1 MGYIMK
7 KRDWDGSFQNSMYTE
22 TGNMVN
28 DIIEN
33 GGRLVHESTV
43 DGYTHEVV
51 DRGQY
56 ISDDY
61 YFPSGNSKKAHIHY
75 EIHSNGDIV
84 IDGKKLAAGGSSHM
98 SGIKHGRELSR
109 NKGLDGTIIQKE
121 YDNHLKDLDAIHKLG
136 EKFNS
141 DKQKLEAEIEKVEQS
156 NIKPSDKSQ
165 LILILNAA
173 IEELKTQYDREVSA
187 EEEKLKKS
195 MLEQTENMQNAA
207 DELNKQAASLRSV
220 RMDAASTDASVAAD
234 AADSKKQAI
243 EQMKT
248 EYLEQLNLR
257 IQAAKIQ
264 QRNILNRRRGDK

>member
-1 MGYIMK
+1 MG
-7 KRDWDGSFQNSMYTE
+7 KRKWDGKFQDAMYTE

-28 DIIEN
+28 DVIEN
-33 GGRLVHESTV
+33 DGRLVHEPTV

-61 YFPSGNSKKAHIHY
+61 YFPRRTPGKKPHIHY
-75 EIHSNGDIV
+75 EIHSNGDII
-84 IDGKKLAAGGSSHM
+84 IDGKKQEAGGSNHM

-121 YDNHLKDLDAIHKLG
+121 CDNHLKDMDEIHKLG
-136 EKFNS
+136 EKFEA
-141 DKQKLEAEIEKVEQS
+141 DKKKLEAEIKKVEQS
-156 NIKPSDKSQ
+156 DIKPSDKRQ
-165 LILILNAA
+165 LILILIAA

-195 MLEQTENMQNAA
+195 MLGQVENMQSAA
-207 DELNKQAASLRSV
+207 DELNKQATSLRNV
-220 RMDAASTDASVAAD
+220 RMDAASTDASAAAD
-234 AADSKKQAI
+234 AADAKKQAI
-243 EQMKT
+243 EQMKAQ
-248 EYLEQLNLR
+248 YLEQLNLK

-264 QRNILNRRRGDK
+264 QRNILNRRRGGQ